1 MRVLI
6 SGAGIAGPAL
16 AWWLARYGVQSV
28 VVERSADL
36 RVGGHAI
43 DIRGVALDVIERMG
57 LIEDVRR
64 AKTRLHT
71 LSFVRGRGKKPVDI
85 PIARAQTV
93 HGDLEIVRDD
103 LSRIL
108 YEASRHDAEYIF
120 GDSITDLAESS
131 GEVRVTFA
139 SGGTRCFDI
148 VVGADGQHS
157 ATRRLA
163 FGPEAKFTH
172 RFGAYLSIF
181 GVPNLFGL
189 EDRALLYN
197 EPGRAVASYST
208 ASNQSAKALLLLR
221 STKPYEELREE
232 AAQKRFLAQE
242 FRNTGWE
249 QTRRLL
255 DALPSCSD
263 FYFDEI
269 AQIHMPRWSTE
280 RIVLLGDAAHGP
292 SPLSGQGTSLAL
304 VGALVLADALV
315 THQVPAA
322 AFSAYEQRMRPFVRE
337 NQQLASWGL
346 RTLIPDSV
354 FFIHLRNTLARI
366 VPLLMRLGVRMDKK
380 IQRAAN
386 AIQLPATRPAKPP
399 QQCGVPT
406 ATTPESNTT
415 RQRP

>member
-16 AWWLARYGVQSV
+16 AWWLARYGVQAV

-57 LIEDVRR
+57 VAEEVRR
-64 AKTRLHT
+64 AKTQLRK
-71 LSFVRGRGKKPVDI
+71 LSFVRGGGKSPVDI
-85 PIARAQTV
+85 PISRAQA
-93 HGDLEIVRDD
+93 GRRDLEIVRDD

-108 YEASRHDAEYIF
+108 YEASRDDVEYIF
-120 GDSITDLAESS
+120 GDSIAALEQLGS
-131 GEVRVTFA
+131 EVEVTFA
-139 SGGTRCFDI
+139 SGATRSFDI

-157 ATRRLA
+157 MTRRLA
-163 FGPEAKFTH
+163 FGAEAMFTR

-181 GVPNLFGL
+181 GVPNLFDL
-189 EDRALLYN
+189 EDTALLYN

-208 ASNQSAKALLLLR
+208 VGNQSAKALFLVR
-221 STKPYEELREE
+221 SSRPYEELREE
-232 AAQKRFLAQE
+232 AAQKRFLADA
-242 FRNTGWE
+242 FRDAGWE
-249 QTRRLL
+249 TRRLL
-255 DALPSCSD
+255 DALPSSSD

-269 AQIHMPRWSTE
+269 AQIHMPSWSSG

-315 THQVPAA
+315 AHSQPSA
-322 AFSAYEQRMRPFVRE
+322 AFAAYEKHMRPFVHA
-337 NQQLASWGL
+337 NQELANFGL
-346 RTLIPDSV
+346 RTLIPDSM
-354 FFIHLRNTLARI
+354 FFIHFRNTIARF

-380 IQRAAN
+380 IQRAAH
-386 AIQLPATRPAKPP
+386 AIELPTTRPP
-399 QQCGVPT
+399 
-406 ATTPESNTT
+406 TT
-415 RQRP
+415 RVQPDLRVDLAR